1 MIQRYGQDVYGII
14 LKDPDGQIVL
24 WDDHRAAIT
33 PLARALRETLAA
45 AVILSDIGCSGAEYR
60 SAKSKFIAV
69 RALLDEYKG
78 IA

>member
-45 AVILSDIGCSGAEYR
+45 AEHPIRYR
-60 SAKSKFIAV
+60 VFWCGVSKRKI
-69 RALLDEYKG
+69 
-78 IA
+78 

>member
-1 MIQRYGQDVYGII
+1 MSNMYRDDV
-14 LKDPDGQIVL
+14 DGDYVTYA
-24 WDDHRAAIT
+24 DHRAAIT
-33 PLARALRETLAA
+33 PLVRALRETLAA
-45 AVILSDIGCSGAEYR
+45 AVTLSDIGCSGAEYR